1 MSQEDTL
8 GNHAVVRCKRGR
20 PSKQTEARFDE
31 SSEFLNTCAEH
42 SLGKRAAGMNE
53 SAEHSFGK
61 RSKVT
66 ASSSEQQ
73 RGGYNEAREVIMST
87 DGDAITLD
95 ELRKGGVGCFTIKPP
110 VTIASVGR
118 RGSASFWLSPLY
130 GMRKENEPEHYGEY
144 VCVQDPYADT
154 KAKYRLRILLK
165 QDDICMWSTAFDDVA
180 ESILGISVEDF
191 EALNDVGK
199 KTVVWG
205 VIGMKC
211 SMTITKEIYIYIYTN
226 YVIESM
232 QAAGYLPRTRSLT
245 YSRRIW

>member
-1 MSQEDTL
+1 MCPEDTL
-8 GNHAVVRCKRGR
+8 GNHAVVKRKRGR

-31 SSEFLNTCAEH
+31 SSEFLNKSAEH
-42 SLGKRAAGMNE
+42 SLGKRAADMNE
-53 SAEHSFGK
+53 SAEHSLVK
-61 RSKVT
+61 RAKVT

-73 RGGYNEAREVIMST
+73 RGGYNEAREVRMST

-95 ELRKGGVGCFTIKPP
+95 ELRKGGVGWFTIKPP
-110 VTIASVGR
+110 LTIASVGR
-118 RGSASFWLSPLY
+118 RRFGY
-130 GMRKENEPEHYGEY
+130 HRCMECRKKTNQNTVGEY
-144 VCVQDPYADT
+144 VCVQHPDADT
-154 KAKYRLRILLK
+154 KATYRLRVLLK

-211 SMTITKEIYIYIYTN
+211 SMTITKEIYIYTN

-232 QAAGYLPRTRSLT
+232 QAAGYLS
-245 YSRRIW
+245 